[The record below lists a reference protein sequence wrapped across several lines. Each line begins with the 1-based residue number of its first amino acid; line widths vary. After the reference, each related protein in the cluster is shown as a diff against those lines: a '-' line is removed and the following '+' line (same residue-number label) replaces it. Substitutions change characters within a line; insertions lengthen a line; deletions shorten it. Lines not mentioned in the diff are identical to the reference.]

1 MMKSALATLLLL
13 LAATGSIAQSDST
26 APQRPDKNTSS
37 IEGTVVKDPGD
48 QPLKKAIVEVIPEE
62 EGGANYTAVSDLEG
76 HFIISNVQPGRYR
89 IALAAFVEGLN
100 WANTIF
106 DIRPNGCPYACTSGT
121 GDRNPPRDC
130 QSDVGAGVY

>member
-62 EGGANYTAVSDLEG
+62 EGGANYTA
-76 HFIISNVQPGRYR
+76 
-89 IALAAFVEGLN
+89 
-100 WANTIF
+100 
-106 DIRPNGCPYACTSGT
+106 
-121 GDRNPPRDC
+121 
-130 QSDVGAGVY
+130 